1 MRRGIL
7 EVVSRLN
14 IAHRGASSRSPENT
28 IAAFLAAADAGA
40 HMVELDLQAS
50 RDGALVVIHD
60 ETVDRTTDGRGRVA
74 DMTLDELMRLDA
86 GSWFGERFAGERI
99 PTLDLVFEAMA
110 GRCGL
115 NVELKTDGI
124 EASVCALFRKYSAHG
139 SSIVSCFDREALE
152 RVGKADPSV
161 RTALLSEMRRDEL
174 VMTASAIGAYAVN
187 PRADMVDADLCES
200 AHAHGL
206 KVYPWTVDEPELMR
220 FLFRAGV
227 DGIMTNR
234 PDVLSRVIGGD

>member
-1 MRRGIL
+1 
-7 EVVSRLN
+7 
-14 IAHRGASSRSPENT
+14 
-28 IAAFLAAADAGA
+28 
-40 HMVELDLQAS
+40 MVELDVQAS

-74 DMTLDELMRLDA
+74 DMTLDELTRLDA

-99 PTLDLVFEAMA
+99 PTLDAVFEAMA

-115 NVELKTDGI
+115 NVELKADGI
-124 EASVCALFRKYSAHG
+124 EAGVCALFRKYAAHG
-139 SSIVSCFDREALE
+139 ASIVSCFNREPLE
-152 RVGKADPSV
+152 RVGQTDPSV
-161 RTALLSEMRRDEL
+161 RTALLSETRHDDPVRA
-174 VMTASAIGAYAVN
+174 ASAIGAYAVN

-200 AHAHGL
+200 AHARGL
-206 KVYPWTVDEPELMR
+206 KVYPWTVDAPELMR

-234 PDVLSRVIGGD
+234 PDVLSRVMAGE